1 VPGMPGG
8 VFCVPGNPSVG
19 EFAVVAPVGTIVDVL
34 VAPVGTIVEVLV
46 PAAAAAG
53 GVADDGA
60 VVVVVP
66 VPVEAPV
73 VPAVVCAWTEAIV
86 PVLHRPA
93 ISSSKCV
100 FIIVS
105 SASFATQ
112 SRAGHGRGA
121 RPDRPGKN
129 AFVSA
134 RESASVQLVPRMTIT
149 GLALVPPPSAADLP
163 KVTPELLASVLARYS
178 RSNEGLAAILSKVD
192 VNNPDASIDR
202 ILKFVDYGHASIGGL
217 TGGLAIA
224 LDGVS
229 MWLAYKIFEVAQ
241 MADGQ
246 ESSTRYIT
254 MDATNLPAAEEVG
267 IPSDLAPRWR
277 DVLARAFAA
286 YHAEYARLDALA
298 TAEPQRV
305 RVPADAKPAVVA
317 RLRKNYALDRAR
329 YFVPFATRTNLG
341 LVQSSRMWSMTVKHL
356 DSLPHPEARAAAK
369 LIRDELLKQSPRLM
383 RHSAGEP
390 SYEEQARQELA
401 TSLALGRERLSA
413 AALPDEAW
421 VHVERAAPPWLGE
434 MQPLAEALRHRA
446 NRYGQQG
453 TATRRMRVTFAWNNL
468 ALAELRD
475 LNRHRTGNRY
485 TPLIQ
490 AGFYLPPEIDRRS
503 HAALLDDQL
512 ALTRELLERSSPAYV
527 YSLLLGAQTPF
538 EHSTHADKFIY
549 EAELRTGMGAH
560 FRYAEHL
567 SAALKQFFAQ
577 VPEAR
582 SWVVEGTAEPE

>member
-1 VPGMPGG
+1 M
-8 VFCVPGNPSVG
+8 
-19 EFAVVAPVGTIVDVL
+19 
-34 VAPVGTIVEVLV
+34 
-46 PAAAAAG
+46 
-53 GVADDGA
+53 
-60 VVVVVP
+60 
-66 VPVEAPV
+66 
-73 VPAVVCAWTEAIV
+73 
-86 PVLHRPA
+86 R
-93 ISSSKCV
+93 
-100 FIIVS
+100 
-105 SASFATQ
+105 
-112 SRAGHGRGA
+112 
-121 RPDRPGKN
+121 
-129 AFVSA
+129 
-134 RESASVQLVPRMTIT
+134 IT

-178 RSNEGLAAILSKVD
+178 RSNEGLASILSKVD
-192 VNNPDASIDR
+192 LANPDASIDR

-229 MWLAYKIFEVAQ
+229 MWLAYKIFEIAQ

-254 MDATNLPAAEEVG
+254 MDATNLPTPEELG
-267 IPSDLAPRWR
+267 IPADLAPRWR

-286 YHAEYARLDALA
+286 YHQEYDRLDALGA
-298 TAEPQRV
+298 AEPQRV
-305 RVPADAKPAVVA
+305 RVPANAKPAVVT

-329 YFVPFATRTNLG
+329 YFIPFATRTNLG
-341 LVQSSRMWSMTVKHL
+341 LVQSSRMWATTVKHL
-356 DSLPHPEARAAAK
+356 DSLPQPEARAAAK

-383 RHSAGEP
+383 RHSFAEK

-401 TSLALGRERLSA
+401 ASLALGRERLSSGLLA
-413 AALPDEAW
+413 DQVW
-421 VHVERAAPPWLGE
+421 VHVDRATPPWLPE
-434 MQPLAEALRHRA
+434 LQSVPEALRHRL

-453 TATRRMRVTFAWNNL
+453 TATRRMRVTFAWNNM

-475 LNRHRTGNRY
+475 LNRHRTGNRF

-490 AGFYLPPEIDRRS
+490 AGFYLPPEIERAP
-503 HAALLDDQL
+503 HAALLDEQL
-512 ALTRELLERSSPAYV
+512 ELTRALLERDSPAYV

-538 EHSTHADKFIY
+538 EHGTHADKFIY

-567 SAALKQFFAQ
+567 SAALREFLKQ

-582 SWVVEGTAEPE
+582 DWVVEGTAEPE